1 MYSTGQKILELRKE
15 HSVSQDKLAKY
26 LGIDRT
32 SLSRL
37 ENGKRKID
45 TSELKK
51 VSKYFNVSTDYL
63 LGNTDKK
70 NYYDLNKKEKADLGV
85 MADEL
90 LQGTSNDA
98 EADYF
103 GEPMA
108 DDQKANLRAALLTA
122 LELNKKQAK
131 QKFTPKKYR
140 KDKGSE
146 NK

>member
-45 TSELKK
+45 TSELKR